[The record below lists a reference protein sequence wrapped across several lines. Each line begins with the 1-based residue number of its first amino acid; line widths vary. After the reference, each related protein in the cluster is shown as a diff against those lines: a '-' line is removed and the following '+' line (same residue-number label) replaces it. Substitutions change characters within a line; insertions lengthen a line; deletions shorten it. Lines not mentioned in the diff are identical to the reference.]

1 MGCLLAALAIASTCN
16 GATIQKR
23 EAIQGTLDRQLDL
36 YGVRVGLKYKD
47 PSDRTKGGQLHV
59 KVDDMRAIFPSAK
72 SKAIEINAE
81 FDGGKSN
88 TDGIFSFD
96 LRYVLNHHAGG
107 VEKGSLSITREQRGN
122 NWVTKVNSKAEPFSG
137 RTIIPKRIRNMSWYL
152 TSDRQTKFSLSYTN
166 PDMNRDFH
174 VKIDR
179 VPGKQMHVV
188 ITNRDRKHDLTFKV
202 QDFDLSKVDGNFEIQ
217 VEGTSM
223 GESVKGSIKGEAN
236 PKGNRVKVEFEK
248 GNKKWVQIDS
258 KIKKNI
264 PALYFETK
272 TKYSLMGGALQGTIK
287 AKFENGQLNLENEL
301 NGDKIELRVKII
313 PGDSADIEAKR
324 TTTRTPEKFEM
335 ELVTDMTLNSDSMLW
350 HFLDK
355 NYPYGAFN
363 TRKNTLKVFVDKM
376 NGNKFFNKFWVEIN
390 LFKDGEKTVDLMM
403 DTRAKPYKFLFFAP
417 RVFKRWNINVPDN
430 KIEATLTHDIGSRL
444 VFETNVAGGIFIEGT
459 RGMNDKGGRDIHI
472 LTKKAGK
479 QMMKFD
485 LSTEKMINDDQ
496 IMIKLHDSLE
506 IDPDSALFRRVVSKY
521 RFLTQFQKR
530 TGEYEFFVNK
540 KERNV
545 LLHKFHVKGEVKKDG
560 QTAMKLLLSTDEK
573 PYKFELFLPILL
585 NRIYSDM
592 NEYKVSVDHVPGD
605 HLNIQ
610 TNGKK
615 FKSFVIAKTGNNN
628 ERKIEI
634 NGKQLAS
641 GDYTLTD
648 NSFKT
653 KITLRNGD
661 WLEPKVTWEGA
672 LPKSRSEAEKF
683 FLKNNFKVSATGS
696 KRNFDIDLSW
706 KATKPDWDFSTPE
719 SLKVDLNAK
728 GESPRWGNWMLSRDA
743 SFKVENKVIQVDVS
757 GKAHF
762 KGGLLA
768 TSTPIVTEVH
778 MKYLIPQRDLQG
790 KFSKMI
796 NGKEYSI
803 NFPDGFG
810 VMPQIKMGQ

>member
-1 MGCLLAALAIASTCN
+1 
-16 GATIQKR
+16 
-23 EAIQGTLDRQLDL
+23 
-36 YGVRVGLKYKD
+36 
-47 PSDRTKGGQLHV
+47 
-59 KVDDMRAIFPSAK
+59 
-72 SKAIEINAE
+72 
-81 FDGGKSN
+81 
-88 TDGIFSFD
+88 
-96 LRYVLNHHAGG
+96 
-107 VEKGSLSITREQRGN
+107 
-122 NWVTKVNSKAEPFSG
+122 
-137 RTIIPKRIRNMSWYL
+137 
-152 TSDRQTKFSLSYTN
+152 
-166 PDMNRDFH
+166 
-174 VKIDR
+174 
-179 VPGKQMHVV
+179 
-188 ITNRDRKHDLTFKV
+188 
-202 QDFDLSKVDGNFEIQ
+202 
-217 VEGTSM
+217 
-223 GESVKGSIKGEAN
+223 
-236 PKGNRVKVEFEK
+236 
-248 GNKKWVQIDS
+248 
-258 KIKKNI
+258 
-264 PALYFETK
+264 
-272 TKYSLMGGALQGTIK
+272 
-287 AKFENGQLNLENEL
+287 
-301 NGDKIELRVKII
+301 
-313 PGDSADIEAKR
+313 
-324 TTTRTPEKFEM
+324 
-335 ELVTDMTLNSDSMLW
+335 
-350 HFLDK
+350 
-355 NYPYGAFN
+355 
-363 TRKNTLKVFVDKM
+363 M

-403 DTRAKPYKFLFFAP
+403 DTRTKPYKFLFFAP

-530 TGEYEFFVNK
+530 TGEYEFYVNK

-560 QTAMKLLLSTDEK
+560 QTAMKLLLSTDE
-573 PYKFELFLPILL
+573 
-585 NRIYSDM
+585 
-592 NEYKVSVDHVPGD
+592 
-605 HLNIQ
+605 
-610 TNGKK
+610 KK

-653 KITLRNGD
+653 KITLQNGD

-683 FLKNNFKVSATGS
+683 FLKNNFKISATGS

-719 SLKVDLNAK
+719 SLKIDINAK

-743 SFKVENKVIQVDVS
+743 SFKVENKVIQADVS

>member
-1 MGCLLAALAIASTCN
+1 MG
-16 GATIQKR
+16 
-23 EAIQGTLDRQLDL
+23 
-36 YGVRVGLKYKD
+36 
-47 PSDRTKGGQLHV
+47 
-59 KVDDMRAIFPSAK
+59 
-72 SKAIEINAE
+72 
-81 FDGGKSN
+81 
-88 TDGIFSFD
+88 
-96 LRYVLNHHAGG
+96 
-107 VEKGSLSITREQRGN
+107 
-122 NWVTKVNSKAEPFSG
+122 
-137 RTIIPKRIRNMSWYL
+137 
-152 TSDRQTKFSLSYTN
+152 
-166 PDMNRDFH
+166 
-174 VKIDR
+174 
-179 VPGKQMHVV
+179 
-188 ITNRDRKHDLTFKV
+188 
-202 QDFDLSKVDGNFEIQ
+202 
-217 VEGTSM
+217 
-223 GESVKGSIKGEAN
+223 
-236 PKGNRVKVEFEK
+236 
-248 GNKKWVQIDS
+248 
-258 KIKKNI
+258 
-264 PALYFETK
+264 
-272 TKYSLMGGALQGTIK
+272 
-287 AKFENGQLNLENEL
+287 
-301 NGDKIELRVKII
+301 
-313 PGDSADIEAKR
+313 
-324 TTTRTPEKFEM
+324 
-335 ELVTDMTLNSDSMLW
+335 
-350 HFLDK
+350 
-355 NYPYGAFN
+355 
-363 TRKNTLKVFVDKM
+363 
-376 NGNKFFNKFWVEIN
+376 
-390 LFKDGEKTVDLMM
+390 
-403 DTRAKPYKFLFFAP
+403 
-417 RVFKRWNINVPDN
+417 
-430 KIEATLTHDIGSRL
+430 
-444 VFETNVAGGIFIEGT
+444 AGGIFIEGT
-459 RGMNDKGGRDIHI
+459 RGMNDKGGRDMHI
-472 LTKKAGK
+472 LTEKAGK

-496 IMIKLHDSLE
+496 IMTKLHDSLE

-521 RFLTQFQKR
+521 GFLTQFQKR

-585 NRIYSDM
+585 NKIYSDM

-610 TNGKK
+610 PNGKK

-653 KITLRNGD
+653 KITLQNGD

-672 LPKSRSEAEKF
+672 LPKTRAEAEKF

-728 GESPRWGNWMLSRDA
+728 
-743 SFKVENKVIQVDVS
+743 VENKVTQVDVS

-762 KGGLLA
+762 EGGLLA

>member
-1 MGCLLAALAIASTCN
+1 MG
-16 GATIQKR
+16 
-23 EAIQGTLDRQLDL
+23 
-36 YGVRVGLKYKD
+36 
-47 PSDRTKGGQLHV
+47 
-59 KVDDMRAIFPSAK
+59 
-72 SKAIEINAE
+72 
-81 FDGGKSN
+81 
-88 TDGIFSFD
+88 
-96 LRYVLNHHAGG
+96 
-107 VEKGSLSITREQRGN
+107 
-122 NWVTKVNSKAEPFSG
+122 
-137 RTIIPKRIRNMSWYL
+137 
-152 TSDRQTKFSLSYTN
+152 
-166 PDMNRDFH
+166 
-174 VKIDR
+174 
-179 VPGKQMHVV
+179 
-188 ITNRDRKHDLTFKV
+188 
-202 QDFDLSKVDGNFEIQ
+202 
-217 VEGTSM
+217 
-223 GESVKGSIKGEAN
+223 
-236 PKGNRVKVEFEK
+236 
-248 GNKKWVQIDS
+248 
-258 KIKKNI
+258 
-264 PALYFETK
+264 
-272 TKYSLMGGALQGTIK
+272 GGALQGTIK

-301 NGDKIELRVKII
+301 NGDKIELRVKVI
-313 PGDSADIEAKR
+313 PGESADIEAKKNGVTMWTYKTKR

-363 TRKNTLKVFVDKM
+363 TRKNILKVFVDKM

-403 DTRAKPYKFLFFAP
+403 DTRTKPYKFLFFAP

-430 KIEATLTHDIGSRL
+430 KIEATLTHD
-444 VFETNVAGGIFIEGT
+444 
-459 RGMNDKGGRDIHI
+459 
-472 LTKKAGK
+472 
-479 QMMKFD
+479 
-485 LSTEKMINDDQ
+485 
-496 IMIKLHDSLE
+496 
-506 IDPDSALFRRVVSKY
+506 SALFRRVVSKY

-530 TGEYEFFVNK
+530 TGEYEFYVNK

-585 NRIYSDM
+585 NKIYSDM
-592 NEYKVSVDHVPGD
+592 NEYKMSVDHVPGD

-615 FKSFVIAKTGNNN
+615 LKSFVIAKTGNNN

-653 KITLRNGD
+653 KITLQNGD

-683 FLKNNFKVSATGS
+683 FLKNNFKISATGS

-719 SLKVDLNAK
+719 SLKIDINAK

-743 SFKVENKVIQVDVS
+743 SFKVENKVIQADVS

-768 TSTPIVTEVH
+768 TSTPIVPEAH

-810 VMPQIKMGQ
+810 VMPQIKMATLATHWISDDTKHRIQASTIL

>member
-1 MGCLLAALAIASTCN
+1 MGLGSKLSSQQHGSN
-16 GATIQKR
+16 GLVTGSPCHRIYLQWSLHPEEGSYRGQTGPPARHLRHPLQR
-23 EAIQGTLDRQLDL
+23 P
-36 YGVRVGLKYKD
+36 VHD
-47 PSDRTKGGQLHV
+47 PAMRSKGGKWHL
-59 KVDDMRAIFPSAK
+59 KVDDMKRIFPRAHSN
-72 SKAIEINAE
+72 AIEVNVDFEPSETKKPADN
-81 FDGGKSN
+81 FKFNVKYALTHGDG
-88 TDGIFSFD
+88 DGD
-96 LRYVLNHHAGG
+96 
-107 VEKGSLSITREQRGN
+107 EKGTLMITRQKEGDM
-122 NWVTKVNSKAEPFSG
+122 WTTKVKTTGEPMPQG
-137 RTIIPKRIRNMSWYL
+137 TIIPKRIRNMDWQMS
-152 TSDRQTKFSLSYTN
+152 SDRQTKFNFDYTN
-166 PDMNRDFH
+166 PDMNRNFH

-188 ITNRDRKHDLTFKV
+188 ITNGDRKHDLTFKV

-301 NGDKIELRVKII
+301 NGDKIELRVKVI
-313 PGDSADIEAKR
+313 PGESADIEAKKNGVTMWTYKTKR

-390 LFKDGEKTVDLMM
+390 LFKDGEKTVDLTM
-403 DTRAKPYKFLFFAP
+403 DTRTKPYKFLFFAP

-430 KIEATLTHDIGSRL
+430 K
-444 VFETNVAGGIFIEGT
+444 IEGT

-530 TGEYEFFVNK
+530 TGEYELYVNK

-585 NRIYSDM
+585 NKIYSDM
-592 NEYKVSVDHVPGD
+592 NEY
-605 HLNIQ
+605 
-610 TNGKK
+610 
-615 FKSFVIAKTGNNN
+615 
-628 ERKIEI
+628 KIEI

-653 KITLRNGD
+653 KITLQNGD

-683 FLKNNFKVSATGS
+683 FLKNNFK
-696 KRNFDIDLSW
+696 I
-706 KATKPDWDFSTPE
+706 
-719 SLKVDLNAK
+719 
-728 GESPRWGNWMLSRDA
+728 
-743 SFKVENKVIQVDVS
+743 
-757 GKAHF
+757 
-762 KGGLLA
+762 
-768 TSTPIVTEVH
+768 
-778 MKYLIPQRDLQG
+778 
-790 KFSKMI
+790 
-796 NGKEYSI
+796 
-803 NFPDGFG
+803 
-810 VMPQIKMGQ
+810 